1 MSALRHRGAGEASS
15 RGRVD
20 AGFVSAADTGSHVK
34 AAEAEGRGLRPSWEG
49 LHVRLAAAL
58 YINMDIAILVLP
70 FVIGA
75 FQPPGVR
82 PRGSF
87 WLKAALTRET
97 CLALLVLMLKWC
109 LIPLVFKRRESVLR
123 AHGTPLQMANYGDS
137 LPCGEVWTLLDACA
151 AVRAL

>member
-1 MSALRHRGAGEASS
+1 MSARRRGAGDAST
-15 RGRVD
+15 RGRVESV
-20 AGFVSAADTGSHVK
+20 GFVSAADTGSRVK

-75 FQPPGVR
+75 FQPPGIR

-123 AHGTPLQMANYGDS
+123 AHGTPLQMANCGGS
-137 LPCGEVWTLLDACA
+137 LPCGGALTLLDEFA